1 MDTKPPEHKPDEA
14 PAPARAPAARA
25 ANRSTIVIAI
35 AAVAFASAV
44 VAFAATLIESRRSAE
59 REARVFGSAGAAAFR
74 EGACDRALRLLVAGL
89 PRDGA
94 LPFSFQSRPLQNDL
108 SFFGSARDCTFR
120 LALTGHTGLV
130 SSAAFSP
137 DGSTIVTSSWDS
149 TAHTNGNRWP
159 TRTGS
164 GCTSPDNSL
173 KCRVC
178 SGMRSPA
185 RNSTT

>member
-1 MDTKPPEHKPDEA
+1 MDTKPPEHKPDETPAA
-14 PAPARAPAARA
+14 PESAPAARA
-25 ANRSTIVIAI
+25 ASRSTIVIAV

-89 PRDGA
+89 PREGA

-130 SSAAFSP
+130 SSASFSP
-137 DGSTIVTSSWDS
+137 DGSAIVTSSWDG
-149 TAHTNGNRWP
+149 TARIWNA
-159 TRTGS
+159 RTGAATATLT
-164 GCTSPDNSL
+164 GH
-173 KCRVC
+173 KFWV
-178 SGMRSPA
+178 
-185 RNSTT
+185 